1 MSLTSPARPLRNLDK
16 TLILAVL
23 ALMAFSVT
31 AIYAATFAQDGYRSA
46 LRQGIYFL
54 LGWGVCGFVAS
65 RDYANLPR
73 YVPYL
78 YGINIVLLV
87 AVELF
92 SPEVKGA
99 SRWIKLP
106 IPGMDFKLQPSE
118 FAKILTIITLSC
130 HVAQMETRIRRFP
143 YLLLTLAHIAIPT
156 LLIMKQPDLGTS
168 LVIIVIWAGIVFVAG
183 AKWQHM
189 VGLALVGTLLFAGG
203 WHFNLLKD
211 YQKERIHT
219 FLDPSSDPQGSG
231 YHVLKSLTAIGGGE
245 VRGQGFKRGL
255 MTNNRFI
262 PENQTDFVFTVVG
275 EEAGFVG
282 GCVLLGIYAV
292 ILYRGCAIA
301 ASCDDP
307 LGRLI
312 ASGVV
317 SLLAFHLLVNIG
329 MTTGIM
335 PVVGVPLPLMSFG
348 GSAAWANLSGIGLLL
363 GIGLRRHNSFF

>member
-1 MSLTSPARPLRNLDK
+1 MSLTEARPLRNLDK
-16 TLILAVL
+16 TLLLAVL
-23 ALMAFSVT
+23 LLMTFSLV
-31 AIYAATFAQDGYRSA
+31 AIYAATFARAGIGQS
-46 LRQGIYFL
+46 LRQGVYFAVGL
-54 LGWGVCGFVAS
+54 VVCGIVAS

-99 SRWIKLP
+99 ARWIKLP

-118 FAKILTIITLSC
+118 FAKIITIITLSC
-130 HVAQMETRIRRFP
+130 HVAQMETRIRQLP
-143 YLLLTLAHIAIPT
+143 HLLLTLVHIALPT
-156 LLIMKQPDLGTS
+156 LLIMKQPDLGTA

-183 AKWQHM
+183 AKWQHLI
-189 VGLALVGTLLFAGG
+189 GLAVVGVLLFAGA
-203 WHFNLLKD
+203 WHFNVLHD
-211 YQKERIHT
+211 YQKERVHT
-219 FLDPSSDPQGSG
+219 FLDPLSDPKGKG
-231 YHVLKSLTAIGGGE
+231 FHVLQSLIAIGGGS
-245 VRGQGFKRGL
+245 VRGQGFLHGL
-255 MTNNRFI
+255 QTNNRFV
-262 PENQTDFVFTVVG
+262 PENHTDFVFTVVG

-282 GCVLLGIYAV
+282 GCVLLAIYAV

-301 ASCDDP
+301 AGCDDP

-312 ASGVV
+312 AAGVV

-348 GSAAWANLSGIGLLL
+348 GSAAWANLAGVGLLL
-363 GIGLRRHNSFF
+363 GIGMRRHKSFF

>member
-1 MSLTSPARPLRNLDK
+1 MPLIEGRLYRNIDK
-16 TLILAVL
+16 TLLFAVFV
-23 ALMAFSVT
+23 LMAFSIAAV
-31 AIYAATFAQDGYRSA
+31 YAATFARGGGIGQA
-46 LRQGIYFL
+46 LRQGIYFAVGL
-54 LGWGVCGFVAS
+54 GVCGLVAS

-78 YGINIVLLV
+78 YGVNIALLV

-99 SRWIKLP
+99 ARWIQLP

-130 HVAQMETRIRRFP
+130 HVAQMESRIRQFP
-143 YLLLTLAHIAIPT
+143 YLLLTLAHIALPT

-168 LVIIVIWAGIVFVAG
+168 LVIVVIWAGIVFVAG
-183 AKWQHM
+183 AKWQHL
-189 VGLALVGTLLFAGG
+189 VGLAAAGILLFGFA
-203 WHFNLLKD
+203 WQFNLLKS
-211 YQKERIHT
+211 YQKERVHT
-219 FLDPSSDPQGSG
+219 FINPLSDPKGKG
-231 YHVLKSLTAIGGGE
+231 YHVLQSLVAIGGGS
-245 VRGQGFKRGL
+245 VRGQGYLKGL
-255 MTNNRFI
+255 QTNNRFI
-262 PENQTDFVFTVVG
+262 PENHTDFIFTVVG
-275 EEAGFVG
+275 EETGFVG
-282 GCVLLGIYAV
+282 GCVLLSIYGV

-301 ASCDDP
+301 AQCDDP

-348 GSAAWANLSGIGLLL
+348 GSAAWANLAGIGLLF
-363 GIGLRRHNSFF
+363 GIGMRKHKLLF

>member
-1 MSLTSPARPLRNLDK
+1 MSLLSNPRPLRNLDK

-23 ALMAFSVT
+23 LLMAFSVT
-31 AIYAATFAQDGYRSA
+31 AIYAATHAKSGMGLA
-46 LRQGIYFL
+46 LRQGFYFAVGL
-54 LGWGVCGFVAS
+54 IVCGVVAS

-78 YGINIVLLV
+78 YGLNIVLLLV
-87 AVELF
+87 VEFF

-130 HVAQMETRIRRFP
+130 HVAQMETRIRQLP
-143 YLLLTLAHIAIPT
+143 YLLLSLVHIVLPT

-168 LVIIVIWAGIVFVAG
+168 LVIVFIWAGIVFVAG
-183 AKWQHM
+183 AKWQHL
-189 VGLALVGTLLFAGG
+189 VGLALAGVLLFAAA
-203 WHFNLLKD
+203 WHFDLLKD
-211 YQKERIHT
+211 YQKERVHT
-219 FLDPSSDPQGSG
+219 FLDPLSDPRGKG
-231 YHVLKSLTAIGGGE
+231 FHVLQSLVAIGGGS
-245 VRGQGFKRGL
+245 VRGQGFLNGL
-255 MTNNRFI
+255 QTNNGFI

-275 EEAGFVG
+275 EETGFVG

-292 ILYRGCAIA
+292 ILYRGSQIA
-301 ASCDDP
+301 ATCDDP

-317 SLLAFHLLVNIG
+317 SLFTFHLLVNIG

-348 GSAAWANLSGIGLLL
+348 GSAAWANLAGIGLLL
-363 GIGLRRHNSFF
+363 GIGLRRHTSFF